1 MVEYI
6 LQKIKLIFIESTK
19 MEQKNTTLT
28 NEEKLKQKA
37 EKLKKQ
43 LEQTKNKIAQ
53 IQAKSKANERKNRNR
68 KLFNVGGLFS
78 MVDDS
83 LLEVEN
89 DSTMMRLI
97 LGTAIQLNELLNAK
111 DENSNIRLATLEQK
125 ARVFLN
131 TKEQA
136 KLSESAK

>member
-1 MVEYI
+1 
-6 LQKIKLIFIESTK
+6 

-43 LEQTKNKIAQ
+43 LEQTKNRIAQ
-53 IQAKSKANERKNRNR
+53 IQAKSKAEERKNRNR

-83 LLEVEN
+83 LLEVEH
-89 DSTMMRLI
+89 DSTMMRLV
-97 LGTAIQLNELLNAK
+97 LGAAIQLSELLKAK
-111 DENSNIRLATLEQK
+111 DENSNTRLATLEQK

-131 TKEQA
+131 TKEQQ
-136 KLSESAK
+136 KLSESTK

>member
-1 MVEYI
+1 MGLV
-6 LQKIKLIFIESTK
+6 KINSVFIESIN

-43 LEQTKNKIAQ
+43 LEQTKNRIAQ
-53 IQAKSKANERKNRNR
+53 IQAKSKADERKNRNR

-83 LLEVEN
+83 LLEVEH
-89 DSTMMRLI
+89 DSTMMRLV
-97 LGTAIQLNELLNAK
+97 LGTAIQLNELLEAK
-111 DENSNIRLATLEQK
+111 DENSNTRLATLEQK
-125 ARVFLN
+125 AKVFLN

-136 KLSESAK
+136 KLSESTK